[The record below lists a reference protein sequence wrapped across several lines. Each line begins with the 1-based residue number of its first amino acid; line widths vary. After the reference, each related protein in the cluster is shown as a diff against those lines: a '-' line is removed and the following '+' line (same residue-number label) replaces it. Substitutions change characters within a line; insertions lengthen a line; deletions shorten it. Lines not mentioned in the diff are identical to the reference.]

1 MHSKKEINV
10 FWFKRDLRLLDNEGL
25 QDAINS
31 DLPLLLLYVMEPS
44 LEENPHYHKR
54 HHNFIAQSLVALN
67 GALKQFDTRVYV
79 YKNEVL
85 EVLDSIQTSMKINTL
100 FSMQETGLN
109 ATYARD
115 KAVKNWCVS
124 KRIVWKEHV
133 NNGVTRGIKN
143 RKSWRNT
150 WTSYMMQPIKSF
162 EASAASFTT
171 AENMGLAEEVLKP
184 KKLEGIQ
191 AGGTKTG
198 LAYLESFL
206 SQRHKKYQQSISKPE
221 AARTHCGRV
230 SPYIAWGNLSVRYV
244 WQRAKQAKAQG
255 ASGFQLNA
263 FTSRLRWQAH
273 FIQKFEMETR
283 MEFESVNTGF
293 RQLKKEVNTDYINAW
308 KTGTTGFP
316 LVDASMRCVVETGY
330 LNFRMRAMVV
340 SFFTHHLWQPWQ
352 MGAVFLGK
360 QFLDFEPGIH
370 YPQFQM
376 QAGETGINMVRIYNP
391 TKNALEHDPAG
402 AFIRKWV
409 PELAQLP
416 TPFVLEPWSM
426 TALEQQAYSCV
437 LGKDYPKAIVAI
449 KETYKHA
456 STVLWHMK
464 RNPTVRRERKRIL
477 AMHTLPDR
485 EYIMDR

>member
-31 DLPLLLLYVMEPS
+31 GLPLLLLYVMEPS
-44 LEENPHYHKR
+44 LEKNPHYHKR
-54 HHNFIAQSLVALN
+54 HHNFITQSLLGLN
-67 GALKQFDTRVYV
+67 KELKQFDTQVYV
-79 YKNEVL
+79 YKEEVITVL
-85 EVLDSIQTSMKINTL
+85 ERIAASMNINTL
-100 FSMQETGLN
+100 FSMQETGID
-109 ATYARD
+109 ATYMRD
-115 KAVKNWCVS
+115 KVVKKWCVS
-124 KRIVWKEHV
+124 QRIIWKEHI
-133 NNGVTRGIKN
+133 NNGVTRGISN
-143 RKSWRNT
+143 RNNWRKT
-150 WTSYMMQPIKSF
+150 WTNYMMQPIRSF
-162 EASAASFTT
+162 EAIPACFTP
-171 AENMGLAEEVLKP
+171 AENIELTQEVLEP
-184 KKLEGIQ
+184 KKLDGIQ

-198 LAYLESFL
+198 LAYLDSFL
-206 SQRHKKYQQSISKPE
+206 KQRHKKYQQSISKPE

-230 SPYIAWGNLSVRYV
+230 SPYIAWGNLSIRYV

-273 FIQKFEMETR
+273 FIQKFEMETH

-293 RQLKKEVNTDYINAW
+293 RQLKKEVNTEYINAW
-308 KTGTTGFP
+308 KTGTTGYP
-316 LVDASMRCVVETGY
+316 LVDASMRCVVKTGY
-330 LNFRMRAMVV
+330 LNFRMRALVV

-352 MGAVFLGK
+352 MGVVFLGK

-376 QAGETGINMVRIYNP
+376 QAGETGINMLRIYNP
-391 TKNALEHDPAG
+391 TKNALEHDKEG

-409 PELAQLP
+409 PELAKLP

-426 TALEQQAYSCV
+426 TALEQEAYGCV
-437 LGKDYPKAIVAI
+437 LGKDYPNTIVAT

-456 STVLWHMK
+456 SNILWHMK
-464 RNPTVRRERKRIL
+464 RNPNVRRESKRIL

-485 EYIMDR
+485 ENIMDR

>member
-1 MHSKKEINV
+1 
-10 FWFKRDLRLLDNEGL
+10 
-25 QDAINS
+25 
-31 DLPLLLLYVMEPS
+31 
-44 LEENPHYHKR
+44 
-54 HHNFIAQSLVALN
+54 
-67 GALKQFDTRVYV
+67 
-79 YKNEVL
+79 
-85 EVLDSIQTSMKINTL
+85 
-100 FSMQETGLN
+100 
-109 ATYARD
+109 
-115 KAVKNWCVS
+115 
-124 KRIVWKEHV
+124 
-133 NNGVTRGIKN
+133 
-143 RKSWRNT
+143 
-150 WTSYMMQPIKSF
+150 MMQPIKSF

-206 SQRHKKYQQSISKPE
+206 SHRHKKYQQSISKPK

-391 TKNALEHDPAG
+391 TKNALEHDPEG
-402 AFIRKWV
+402 TFIRKWV
-409 PELAQLP
+409 PELAELP

-426 TALEQQAYSCV
+426 TTIEQQAYSCV
-437 LGKDYPKAIVAI
+437 LGKDYPKAIVTI

-464 RNPTVRRERKRIL
+464 RNPTVRRESKRIL

-485 EYIMDR
+485 ENIMDR

>member
-31 DLPLLLLYVMEPS
+31 GLPLLLLYVMEPS
-44 LEENPHYHKR
+44 LEKNPHYHKR
-54 HHNFIAQSLVALN
+54 HHNFIAQSLLALN
-67 GALKQFDTRVYV
+67 KELKQFDTQVYV
-79 YKNEVL
+79 YKEEVITVL
-85 EVLDSIQTSMKINTL
+85 ERIAANMNINNL
-100 FSMQETGLN
+100 FSMQETGIN
-109 ATYARD
+109 ATYVRD
-115 KAVKNWCVS
+115 KAVKNWCLS
-124 KRIVWKEHV
+124 QRIVWKEHI
-133 NNGVTRGIKN
+133 NNGVSRGISN
-143 RKSWRNT
+143 RSNWRKT
-150 WTSYMMQPIKSF
+150 WTSYMMQPIRSF
-162 EASAASFTT
+162 EATPACFTT
-171 AENMGLAEEVLKP
+171 ADNIELTQEALES
-184 KKLEGIQ
+184 KKLDGIQ

-198 LAYLESFL
+198 LAYLDSFL
-206 SQRHKKYQQSISKPE
+206 KQRHKKYQQSISKPK

-255 ASGFQLNA
+255 ASAFQLNA

-293 RQLKKEVNTDYINAW
+293 RQLKKEVNTEYINAW
-308 KTGTTGFP
+308 KTGKTGYP

-330 LNFRMRAMVV
+330 LNFRMRALVV

-352 MGAVFLGK
+352 MGVVFLGK

-376 QAGETGINMVRIYNP
+376 QAGETGINMLRIYNP
-391 TKNALEHDPAG
+391 TKNALEHDKEG
-402 AFIRKWV
+402 AFICKWV
-409 PELAQLP
+409 PELAKLP
-416 TPFVLEPWSM
+416 IPFVLEPWSM
-426 TALEQQAYSCV
+426 TALEQEAYGCV
-437 LGKDYPKAIVAI
+437 LGKDYPNTIVAT
-449 KETYKHA
+449 KETYMHA
-456 STVLWHMK
+456 SSVLWHMK
-464 RNPTVRRERKRIL
+464 RNPNVRRESKRIL

-485 EYIMDR
+485 ENIMDR

>member
-25 QDAINS
+25 QDAINNG
-31 DLPLLLLYVMEPS
+31 LPLLLLYVMEPS

-54 HHNFIAQSLVALN
+54 HHNFIEQSLVALN
-67 GALKQFDTRVYV
+67 GELKQFDTKVNVY
-79 YKNEVL
+79 NSEVT
-85 EVLDSIQTSMKINTL
+85 EALDSIQANMKVNTL

-109 ATYARD
+109 ATYVRD
-115 KAVKNWCVS
+115 KAVKKWCAS
-124 KRIVWKEHV
+124 KRIVWKEHI
-133 NNGVTRGIKN
+133 NNGVTRGINN
-143 RKSWRNT
+143 RSSWRKT

-162 EASAASFTT
+162 KASAASFT
-171 AENMGLAEEVLKP
+171 AADNIGLAEEVLEP

-206 SQRHKKYQQSISKPE
+206 NQRHKKYQQSISKPE

-244 WQRAKQAKAQG
+244 WQRAKQAKSQG

-283 MEFESVNTGF
+283 MEFESVNAGF
-293 RQLKKEVNTDYINAW
+293 RQLKKEVNTGYINAW
-308 KTGTTGFP
+308 KTGKTGYP

-330 LNFRMRAMVV
+330 LNFRMRAMIV

-352 MGAVFLGK
+352 MGAVFLAK

-376 QAGETGINMVRIYNP
+376 QAGETGINMLRIYNP
-391 TKNALEHDPAG
+391 TKNALEHDPEG

-426 TALEQQAYSCV
+426 TALEQQAYNCV
-437 LGKDYPKAIVAI
+437 LGKDYPKTIVAI

-456 STVLWHMK
+456 STELWRMK
-464 RNPTVRRERKRIL
+464 GNPAVRKESKRIL

-485 EYIMDR
+485 ENIIDR

>member
-1 MHSKKEINV
+1 
-10 FWFKRDLRLLDNEGL
+10 
-25 QDAINS
+25 
-31 DLPLLLLYVMEPS
+31 MEPS
-44 LEENPHYHKR
+44 LEKNPHYHKR
-54 HHNFIAQSLVALN
+54 HHNFITQSLLALN
-67 GALKQFDTRVYV
+67 KELKQFDTQVYV
-79 YKNEVL
+79 YKEEVITVL
-85 EVLDSIQTSMKINTL
+85 ERIAAGMNINTL
-100 FSMQETGLN
+100 FSMQETGID
-109 ATYARD
+109 ATYMRD
-115 KAVKNWCVS
+115 KFVKKWCVS
-124 KRIVWKEHV
+124 QCIIWKEHI
-133 NNGVTRGIKN
+133 NNGVTRGISN
-143 RKSWRNT
+143 RNNWRKT
-150 WTSYMMQPIKSF
+150 WTSYMMQPIRSF
-162 EASAASFTT
+162 EATPACFTP
-171 AENMGLAEEVLKP
+171 AENIELTKEVLVP
-184 KKLEGIQ
+184 KKLDGIQ

-198 LAYLESFL
+198 LAYLDSFL
-206 SQRHKKYQQSISKPE
+206 KQRHKKYQQSISKPE

-293 RQLKKEVNTDYINAW
+293 RQLKKEVNTEYINAW
-308 KTGTTGFP
+308 KTGTTGYP
-316 LVDASMRCVVETGY
+316 LVDASMRCVVKTGY
-330 LNFRMRAMVV
+330 LNFRMRALVV

-352 MGAVFLGK
+352 MGVVFLGK

-376 QAGETGINMVRIYNP
+376 QAGETGINMLRIYNP
-391 TKNALEHDPAG
+391 TKNALEHDKEG

-409 PELAQLP
+409 PELAKLP

-426 TALEQQAYSCV
+426 TALEQEAYGCV
-437 LGKDYPKAIVAI
+437 LGKDYPNTIVTT

-456 STVLWHMK
+456 SNILWHMK
-464 RNPTVRRERKRIL
+464 RNPNVRRESKRIL

-485 EYIMDR
+485 ENIMDR

>member
-25 QDAINS
+25 QDAINNG
-31 DLPLLLLYVMEPS
+31 LPLFLLYVMEPS

-54 HHNFIAQSLVALN
+54 HHNFIIQSLVALN
-67 GALKQFDTRVYV
+67 KELKQFETKVHV
-79 YKNEVL
+79 YKNEL
-85 EVLDSIQTSMKINTL
+85 TEVLDNIQASMKVNTL
-100 FSMQETGLN
+100 FSMQETGLET
-109 ATYARD
+109 TYMRD
-115 KAVKNWCVS
+115 KSVKKWCDTNH
-124 KRIVWKEHV
+124 IVWKEHI
-133 NNGVTRGIKN
+133 NNGITRGLNN
-143 RKSWRNT
+143 RISWRRT
-150 WTSYMMQPIKSF
+150 WTTYMMRPIKSF
-162 EASAASFTT
+162 EASAANFT
-171 AENMGLAEEVLKP
+171 AAGRIGLVEEVLEP
-184 KKLEGIQ
+184 KNLEGIQ

-206 SQRHKKYQQSISKPE
+206 SQRYKKYQQSISKPE
-221 AARTHCGRV
+221 ASRTHCGRV

-244 WQRAKQAKAQG
+244 WQRANQLKAKG

-273 FIQKFEMETR
+273 FIQKFEMENR
-283 MEFESVNTGF
+283 MEFESINTGYHH
-293 RQLKKEVNTDYINAW
+293 LKKDVNTDYINAW
-308 KTGTTGFP
+308 KTGTTGYP

-352 MGAVFLGK
+352 IGAVFLGK

-376 QAGETGINMVRIYNP
+376 QAGETGINLLRIYNP
-391 TKNALEHDPAG
+391 TKNAIEHDPEG
-402 AFIRKWV
+402 DFIRKWV
-409 PELAQLP
+409 PELAQLT
-416 TPFVLEPWSM
+416 TPFVLEPWFM

-437 LGKDYPKAIVAI
+437 LGKDYPKTIVNI

-456 STVLWHMK
+456 STELWRMK
-464 RNPTVRRERKRIL
+464 GKPAVREESKRIL

-485 EYIMDR
+485 QNIMDR

>member
-44 LEENPHYHKR
+44 LEKNPHYHKR

-67 GALKQFDTRVYV
+67 GALKQFDTRVHV

-85 EVLDSIQTSMKINTL
+85 KVLDNIQTSMKINTL

-115 KAVKNWCVS
+115 KAVKKWCVS

-150 WTSYMMQPIKSF
+150 WTDYMMQPIKSF

-171 AENMGLAEEVLKP
+171 AEGMGLAEEVLKP

-316 LVDASMRCVVETGY
+316 LIDASMRCVVETGY

-391 TKNALEHDPAG
+391 TKNALEHDPEG

-409 PELAQLP
+409 PELTKLP

-426 TALEQQAYSCV
+426 TALEQQAYNCV

-485 EYIMDR
+485 ENIMDR